1 MREVERERED
11 IKNELVDKM
20 YDAGIK
26 VVDAN
31 GYRIKSEFV
40 RKPKKKMVE
49 TEDYTE
55 TLKFSVK
62 ELNNE

>member
-1 MREVERERED
+1 VREVERERED

-26 VVDAN
+26 VVDVN